1 VRLGLTVG
9 RRVGGAALR
18 NRVKRLLREQFRQ
31 HRSAFPPGTDLVAV
45 ATRALG
51 GVMGAALGRAVAE
64 AVRAAAAAAAAGGT
78 RRAPPQTPAR

>member
-1 VRLGLTVG
+1 MRLGLTVG

-51 GVMGAALGRAVAE
+51 RVMGAALGRAIAE